1 MTLCYEDT
9 QSKRSTSHSKES
21 HQLHHFGYT
30 IEKYNFS
37 PRCCITHT
45 IAASDMHL
53 YSVIHRK
60 KLTEYRSSLEFLL
73 LNFSATFLLLDSEN
87 LMTCVFHLASAS
99 LALQYCCMYSLSD
112 TISSV
117 TDLHD
122 KNIHRMA

>member
-1 MTLCYEDT
+1 MKILNLNAAQVT
-9 QSKRSTSHSKES
+9 QRNHISYITSVILSKSTTF
-21 HQLHHFGYT
+21 LHVVV
-30 IEKYNFS
+30 
-37 PRCCITHT
+37 PRT